1 LEFAGWGSATRID
14 DLGDAPIDLG
24 PSHPLGVWKA
34 TAICGNDITS
44 SGLYVAALCAMQAG
58 ALASVAL
65 ALVAVVLYLFRSIYA
80 EVGSALPL
88 NGGAYN
94 VLLDTTSK
102 AKASVAAI
110 LTILSYVATAVLRSN
125 EAAQYAHNLVPGLNV
140 ITATWGLLAFF
151 AILNLVGI
159 SESASVVLVSFAFI
173 SLR

>member
-1 LEFAGWGSATRID
+1 
-14 DLGDAPIDLG
+14 
-24 PSHPLGVWKA
+24 
-34 TAICGNDITS
+34 
-44 SGLYVAALCAMQAG
+44 MQAG

-65 ALVAVVLYLFRSIYA
+65 ALVAVVLYSIYA